1 MIDEKRLIKECED
14 RLLVGTSVIKLIEEQ
29 PKICEW
35 ILLEE
40 KTPENGEHVLLSF
53 ANEKQKPL
61 VGIWKVD
68 DEGGAFYAPF
78 TGRTYA
84 SLGYFVS
91 AWMPLLEPYEENAP
105 KKKADITPV
114 IDWIPC
120 SERLPDKSD
129 FYMACVYN
137 GDTYDYR
144 KNWFYHEDDY
154 GDSEW
159 VGLISYEK
167 VIAWTLLP
175 EPYKPKNIKEAPW
188 KNRALGDFMKG
199 ANR

>member
-1 MIDEKRLIKECED
+1 MIDEKRLIKECEE
-14 RLLVGTSVIKLIEEQ
+14 RLLVGTNVIKMIEEQ

-35 ILLEE
+35 IPLEE
-40 KTPENGEHVLLSF
+40 KTPENGEYVLLSF

-68 DEGGAFYAPF
+68 DEGGTFYAPF
-78 TGRTYA
+78 AGRTYA
-84 SLGYFVS
+84 SLSYFVN
-91 AWMPLLEPYEENAP
+91 AWMPLPEPYEENVP

-120 SERLPDKSD
+120 SERLPDESD
-129 FYMACVYN
+129 FYMVCAYN

-144 KNWFYHEDDY
+144 KNWFCHEDDY

-159 VGLISYEK
+159 AGLISYEK

-175 EPYKPKNIKEAPW
+175 EPYKPKDIKEAPW
-188 KNRALGDFMKG
+188 KNRTLGDFMKG

>member
-1 MIDEKRLIKECED
+1 M
-14 RLLVGTSVIKLIEEQ
+14 
-29 PKICEW
+29 
-35 ILLEE
+35 
-40 KTPENGEHVLLSF
+40 LSF
-53 ANEKQKPL
+53 ANEKQKPF
-61 VGIWKVD
+61 VGTWKVD

-84 SLGYFVS
+84 SLGYFTS
-91 AWMPLLEPYEENAP
+91 AWMPLPEPYEENAP

-129 FYMACVYN
+129 FYMVCAYN

-167 VIAWTLLP
+167 VIAWALLP
-175 EPYKPKNIKEAPW
+175 EPYKPKDIKEAPW
-188 KNRALGDFMKG
+188 KNRTLGDFMKG

>member
-1 MIDEKRLIKECED
+1 MIDEKRLIKECEE
-14 RLLVGTSVIKLIEEQ
+14 RLLVGTNVIKLIEEQ

-35 ILLEE
+35 IPLEE
-40 KTPENGEHVLLSF
+40 KTPENGERVLLSF
-53 ANEKQKPL
+53 ANEKQEPL

-91 AWMPLLEPYEENAP
+91 AWMPLPEPYEENAS
-105 KKKADITPV
+105 KKKVDVTPV

-129 FYMACVYN
+129 FYMICSYN

-167 VIAWTLLP
+167 VIAWALLP
-175 EPYKPKNIKEAPW
+175 EPYKPKDIKEAPW
-188 KNRALGDFMKG
+188 KNRTLGDFMKG

>member
-1 MIDEKRLIKECED
+1 M
-14 RLLVGTSVIKLIEEQ
+14 IEEQ

-35 ILLEE
+35 IPLEE

-53 ANEKQKPL
+53 ANERQEPL
-61 VGIWKVD
+61 VGTWKVD

-84 SLGYFVS
+84 SLGYFVN
-91 AWMPLLEPYEENAP
+91 AWMPLPESYEENAS
-105 KKKADITPV
+105 KKKVDVTPV

-129 FYMACVYN
+129 FYMICSYN

-159 VGLISYEK
+159 TGLIPCEK
-167 VIAWTLLP
+167 VIAWAPLP
-175 EPYKPKNIKEAPW
+175 EPYKPEGIKEAPW
-188 KNRALGDFMKG
+188 KNRALGNFMKG

>member
-1 MIDEKRLIKECED
+1 MIDEKRLIKECEE
-14 RLLVGTSVIKLIEEQ
+14 RLLVGTNVIKMIEEL

-35 ILLEE
+35 IPLEE

-53 ANEKQKPL
+53 ANEKQEPL
-61 VGIWKVD
+61 VGTWKAD
-68 DEGGAFYAPF
+68 DEGGTFYAPF

-84 SLGYFVS
+84 SLDYFVN
-91 AWMPLLEPYEENAP
+91 AWMPLPEPYEEKAS
-105 KKKADITPV
+105 KKKVDVTPV

-129 FYMACVYN
+129 FYMICSYN

-144 KNWFYHEDDY
+144 KNWFYHEDDR

-159 VGLISYEK
+159 AGLIHYEK
-167 VIAWTLLP
+167 VIAWALLP
-175 EPYKPKNIKEAPW
+175 EPYKPEDIKEAPW
-188 KNRALGDFMKG
+188 KNRTLGDFMKG

>member
-1 MIDEKRLIKECED
+1 MIDKKRLIKECEE
-14 RLLVGTSVIKLIEEQ
+14 RLLVGTNVIKLIEEK

-35 ILLEE
+35 IPLEE
-40 KTPENGEHVLLSF
+40 KTPQNGEHVLLSF
-53 ANEKQKPL
+53 ANERQEPL
-61 VGIWKVD
+61 VGTWKVD

-91 AWMPLLEPYEENAP
+91 AWMPLSEPYEENAP
-105 KKKADITPV
+105 KKKADIIPV

-129 FYMACVYN
+129 FYMVCAYN

-159 VGLISYEK
+159 MGLISYEK
-167 VIAWTLLP
+167 VIAWALLP
-175 EPYKPKNIKEAPW
+175 EPYKPKGIKEAPW

-199 ANR
+199 AYE